1 MLTPTARLLEL
12 LELLQ
17 AQQLLTGREI
27 ADRLGVDRR
36 TARRYVAALQD
47 LGIPIEGQRGVG
59 GGYRIRP
66 GYRLPPLMLT
76 DDEAVVVALGTL
88 AAGRLGLAGSADSVD
103 GALAKIHRVLP
114 DGLRRR
120 VEALEETL
128 DFTASARGSA
138 PVGGETVLLLAES
151 IRRRRRL
158 RMTYRSYA
166 GEETERELSPLG
178 LVVHTGR
185 WYLAAFDHGRDD
197 LRTFRVDRIRR
208 PALAQEPADGAP
220 DGFDAVA
227 YVSTSLARTP
237 WRFKVEVVLDLPFE
251 EAARRVP
258 ATLAELI
265 EEEEGTLLRIRV
277 GSLDWAASV
286 IAGLGCGFTIREPE
300 ELRASVRELADGWRS
315 RPSRRSSPARAR
327 PRRRS
332 RAAEAAR
339 HQPPRRRS
347 AWSGPAARR
356 SPRARHA
363 PSGWAPRSRSV
374 RARARRRPVRSR
386 AAARPRFR
394 SRAPAGS

>member
-1 MLTPTARLLEL
+1 VLTPTARLLEL

-17 AQQLLTGREI
+17 AQPLITGGEI

-36 TARRYVAALQD
+36 TARRYVAQLQE

-66 GYRLPPLMLT
+66 GFRLPPLMLT

-88 AAGRLGLAGSADSVD
+88 AAGRLGLSGSAESVD

-138 PVGGETVLLLAES
+138 PVGGETVLLLAEA

-158 RMTYRSYA
+158 RMAYRSYA

-185 WYLAAFDHGRDD
+185 WYLAAFDHARDD
-197 LRTFRVDRIRR
+197 LRTFRADRIRR
-208 PALAQEPADGAP
+208 PTLADESAVGPP

-237 WRFKVEVVLDLPFE
+237 WRWEVEVILDLPFD
-251 EAARRVP
+251 EAAQRVP
-258 ATLAELI
+258 ATLAELV
-265 EEEEGTLLRIRV
+265 EDERGTLLRIRV

-286 IAGLGCGFTIREPE
+286 LVGLGCGFTVVRPD
-300 ELRASVRELADGWRS
+300 ELRTSIRALAHRL
-315 RPSRRSSPARAR
+315 
-327 PRRRS
+327 
-332 RAAEAAR
+332 AE
-339 HQPPRRRS
+339 S
-347 AWSGPAARR
+347 A
-356 SPRARHA
+356 
-363 PSGWAPRSRSV
+363 
-374 RARARRRPVRSR
+374 
-386 AAARPRFR
+386 
-394 SRAPAGS
+394 

>member
-17 AQQLLTGREI
+17 AQPLLTGGEI

-36 TARRYVAALQD
+36 TARRYVAALQE

-66 GYRLPPLMLT
+66 GFRLPPLMLT

-128 DFTASARGSA
+128 DFTASGRGSA
-138 PVGGETVLLLAES
+138 PVEGETVLLLAET

-158 RMTYRSYA
+158 RMAYRSYA
-166 GEETERELSPLG
+166 GEDTERELSPLG

-208 PALAQEPADGAP
+208 PVLGEDGAVPAP

-237 WRFKVEVVLDLPFE
+237 WRFEVEVVLDLSFE

-265 EEEEGTLLRIRV
+265 EEADGTLLRIRV

-286 IAGLGCGFTIREPE
+286 LAGLGCGFTIRKPV
-300 ELRASVRELADGWRS
+300 ELRE
-315 RPSRRSSPARAR
+315 
-327 PRRRS
+327 
-332 RAAEAAR
+332 
-339 HQPPRRRS
+339 
-347 AWSGPAARR
+347 
-356 SPRARHA
+356 
-363 PSGWAPRSRSV
+363 SV
-374 RARARRRPVRSR
+374 RAL
-386 AAARPRFR
+386 AARLTQ
-394 SRAPAGS
+394 SAA

>member
-17 AQQLLTGREI
+17 AQPLLTGREI
-27 ADRLGVDRR
+27 ADRLAVDRR
-36 TARRYVAALQD
+36 TARRYIAALQD

-66 GYRLPPLMLT
+66 GFRLPPLMLT

-88 AAGRLGLAGSADSVD
+88 AAGRLGITGSAESVD

-138 PVGGETVLLLAES
+138 PVGGETVLLLAEA

-158 RMTYRSYA
+158 RMAYRSYA

-197 LRTFRVDRIRR
+197 LRTFRADRIRR
-208 PALAQEPADGAP
+208 PVLDDEPADPPPA
-220 DGFDAVA
+220 GFDAVA

-237 WRFKVEVVLDLPFE
+237 WRWEVEVLLDLPFD

-258 ATLAELI
+258 ATLAELV
-265 EEEEGTLLRIRV
+265 EADGGTLLKIRV

-286 IAGLGCGFTIREPE
+286 LAGLGCGFTILRPD
-300 ELRASVRELADGWRS
+300 ELRSSIRALADRL
-315 RPSRRSSPARAR
+315 
-327 PRRRS
+327 
-332 RAAEAAR
+332 AE
-339 HQPPRRRS
+339 S
-347 AWSGPAARR
+347 A
-356 SPRARHA
+356 
-363 PSGWAPRSRSV
+363 
-374 RARARRRPVRSR
+374 
-386 AAARPRFR
+386 
-394 SRAPAGS
+394 